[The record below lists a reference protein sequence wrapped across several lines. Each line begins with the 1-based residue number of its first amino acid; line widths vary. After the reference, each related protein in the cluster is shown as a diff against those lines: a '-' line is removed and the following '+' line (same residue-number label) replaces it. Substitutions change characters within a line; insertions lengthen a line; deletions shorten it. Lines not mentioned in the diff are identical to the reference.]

1 MKRIAHAIWSM
12 KQMRK
17 RTNGK
22 KNDEHERGLVKDSR
36 YFHFAAFTRCRAS
49 VNRMLS
55 CAVRRRRRHLSID
68 DTENEFRFLCVL

>member
-1 MKRIAHAIWSM
+1 MKRIAHAFWSM

-22 KNDEHERGLVKDSR
+22 KNDERERGLIKDSR
-36 YFHFAAFTRCRAS
+36 YFHFAAFASCSRAS

-55 CAVRRRRRHLSID
+55 CSVRRRHMSID